1 MNAPRDP
8 NFIPVV
14 LGASTVDGTTLP
26 ISIDHI
32 TGYVVAVLNYVPSI
46 SYLPITGNLKRDNNF
61 VPVMGGASTSDNTTI
76 LGIQINQPTGA
87 IVGKHT

>member
-32 TGYVVAVLNYVPSI
+32 TGYVIAVFNYASI
-46 SYLPITGNLKRDNNF
+46 SYLPITGNLKRDDNF

-87 IVGKHT
+87 IVGKYT